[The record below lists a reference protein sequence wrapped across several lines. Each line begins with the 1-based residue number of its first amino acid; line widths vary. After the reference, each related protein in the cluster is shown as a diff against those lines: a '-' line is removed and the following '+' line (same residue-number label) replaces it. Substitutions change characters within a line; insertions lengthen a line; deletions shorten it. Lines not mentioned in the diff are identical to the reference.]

1 MVPEIKFYSLIDG
14 EALETYRPEDPEDF
28 NVTLRLIIGPLG
40 QPGEESFDITIC
52 TPKALGEECAANGF
66 VLGRHRLVVSA
77 YDPLLII
84 SALRKLVT
92 RCSGHSWAEVGSRIA
107 RIALWEFEDCQ
118 DAR

>member
-1 MVPEIKFYSLIDG
+1 MWHHGPMLPEIKFYTLIVG
-14 EALETYRPEDPEDF
+14 EASETYRRIS
-28 NVTLRLIIGPLG
+28 TS
-40 QPGEESFDITIC
+40 PGEESFDITIC